1 MDSPACSPSVQR
13 LFLLQPQQLPV
24 LRATRD
30 GLAHW
35 AERRDEV
42 DASRLADIAL
52 QDPLMGLRTLVH
64 VATTFRDRLSSPV
77 QTVTAALVLTGIE
90 PFFRA
95 FSDLPVL
102 EDRLAHEPRALAG
115 AMAVVERSRRAAR
128 LAAAFAV
135 HRQDDDAELLHQ
147 AALLHGF
154 AGLLLWCE
162 APEAALQIAALQRRE
177 PRLRSAQAQAA
188 VLGCSVD
195 TLEQHLIE
203 AWGVA
208 DAVRDAARAIDEN
221 GPGARTV
228 RLAVQIARHLDGGW
242 HDPALPDDMQEA
254 GQLLNLPAAGA
265 AALVRSA
272 L

>member
-1 MDSPACSPSVQR
+1 MDLQACSPSAQR
-13 LFLLQPQQLPV
+13 LLQLQPRQLPV
-24 LRATRD
+24 LRVTRD
-30 GLAHW
+30 AVVYW
-35 AERRDEV
+35 AARRDEA

-52 QDPLMGLRTLVH
+52 RDPLMGLRTLVH

-95 FSDLPVL
+95 FADLPVL
-102 EDRLAHEPRALAG
+102 EDKLAHEPRALAG
-115 AMAVVERSRRAAR
+115 AMTLVDRSRRAAR

-135 HRQDDDAELLHQ
+135 HRQDSDAELLHQ

-162 APEAALQIAALQRRE
+162 APVAALQIADMQRQE
-177 PRLRSAQAQAA
+177 PQMRSAQAQAA
-188 VLGCSVD
+188 VLGCTVEALGQRL
-195 TLEQHLIE
+195 LES
-203 AWGVA
+203 WGVA
-208 DAVRDAARAIDEN
+208 EAMREAARAIDDN
-221 GPGARTV
+221 GPAARTV

-242 HDPALPDDMQEA
+242 HDPALPADMQEA

-265 AALVRSA
+265 ASLVRSA